1 MRMQLRNTL
10 SVIAE
15 EEEDATKKGD
25 KFILIDIDKD
35 IEIDADGNQSQ
46 HKSNTARNPSLCLDQ
61 NKGNKYRFSIP
72 EQLKA
77 INKSLHLKPFI
88 AERKKLQYEVFQQS
102 RTNEAFPCFENGMIS
117 DNCEKLVVVNNK
129 QFLNKNIVSEPNKS
143 NSSQNANTTT
153 LESNPDN
160 DDDESLKMI
169 MTSHAKT
176 NTQPQ
181 NNPISKETSENSLD
195 AISQMSLENKFANL
209 SIFAPQTTKE
219 NTTEMESAS
228 RAIVSSMLEKCIESI
243 QKPSSNSRLS
253 SRNSMSAGSSLSTTK
268 VSPSPEMAQLEN
280 ELEKKISTEK
290 TNLERENDCHFS
302 HGDGE
307 ALPRAA
313 EDIELLRRQR
323 MERLQQLRNMLD
335 QKKTEK
341 KEFDKV
347 KIKIKCGMQDE
358 KELFKMEVN

>member
-25 KFILIDIDKD
+25 EFILIDIDKD

-61 NKGNKYRFSIP
+61 SKGNKYRFSIP

-77 INKSLHLKPFI
+77 TNKSLHPKSFI
-88 AERKKLQYEVFQQS
+88 AESKKLQYEVFQQS
-102 RTNEAFPCFENGMIS
+102 RTNEAFPCFENGMILE
-117 DNCEKLVVVNNK
+117 NCEKLVVVNNK
-129 QFLNKNIVSEPNKS
+129 QFRNKNIVSEPNKS
-143 NSSQNANTTT
+143 NSSQNANTTR
-153 LESNPDN
+153 ESNPDS

-243 QKPSSNSRLS
+243 QKPSTNSRLS

-268 VSPSPEMAQLEN
+268 VSPSPEMAQLES